1 MRARSCG
8 RASRAA
14 RSPNRNT
21 SRPDACSAS
30 SEGDDTM
37 ASKRTGLIAGGIL
50 ALLVGTAGL
59 AAAQDPTP
67 AGRPGMNGANG
78 MMNGANGM
86 MNGANGMGTMDAD
99 HLALMTAMHEST
111 AAGGACDPALMQQ
124 MHQQVQP
131 SR

>member
-1 MRARSCG
+1 
-8 RASRAA
+8 
-14 RSPNRNT
+14 
-21 SRPDACSAS
+21 
-30 SEGDDTM
+30 M

-78 MMNGANGM
+78 MKNGANGM

>member
-1 MRARSCG
+1 
-8 RASRAA
+8 
-14 RSPNRNT
+14 
-21 SRPDACSAS
+21 
-30 SEGDDTM
+30 M

-50 ALLVGTAGL
+50 ALLAGTAGL

-67 AGRPGMNGANG
+67 SGRPGMNGGG

-86 MNGANGMGTMDAD
+86 MSGAGMGTMDAD
-99 HLALMTAMHEST
+99 HLAVMTAMHESMS
-111 AAGGACDPALMQQ
+111 AGGACDPALMQQ

>member
-1 MRARSCG
+1 
-8 RASRAA
+8 
-14 RSPNRNT
+14 
-21 SRPDACSAS
+21 
-30 SEGDDTM
+30 M

-50 ALLVGTAGL
+50 VLLVGTAGL

-67 AGRPGMNGANG
+67 PGRPGMNGGG

-86 MNGANGMGTMDAD
+86 MNGAGMGTMDGD
-99 HLALMTAMHEST
+99 DLAVMATMHESMS
-111 AAGGACDPALMQQ
+111 AGGACDPALMQQ

>member
-1 MRARSCG
+1 
-8 RASRAA
+8 
-14 RSPNRNT
+14 
-21 SRPDACSAS
+21 
-30 SEGDDTM
+30 M

-67 AGRPGMNGANG
+67 SGRPGMNGGG

-86 MNGANGMGTMDAD
+86 MNGAGLGTMDAD
-99 HLALMTAMHEST
+99 DLASRWPAMHESMS
-111 AAGGACDPALMQQ
+111 AGGACDPALMQQ

>member
-1 MRARSCG
+1 
-8 RASRAA
+8 
-14 RSPNRNT
+14 
-21 SRPDACSAS
+21 
-30 SEGDDTM
+30 M

-67 AGRPGMNGANG
+67 AGRPGMNGAG
-78 MMNGANGM
+78 MMNGAGLMNGAGM

>member
-1 MRARSCG
+1 
-8 RASRAA
+8 
-14 RSPNRNT
+14 
-21 SRPDACSAS
+21 
-30 SEGDDTM
+30 M

-50 ALLVGTAGL
+50 VLLVGTAGL

>member
-8 RASRAA
+8 RAARAA

-21 SRPDACSAS
+21 SRPDAGSAS

-50 ALLVGTAGL
+50 VLLVGTAGL

-67 AGRPGMNGANG
+67 AGRPCMNGA
-78 MMNGANGM
+78 GM

-99 HLALMTAMHEST
+99 HYALMTAMHEST

-131 SR
+131 PR

>member
-1 MRARSCG
+1 
-8 RASRAA
+8 
-14 RSPNRNT
+14 
-21 SRPDACSAS
+21 
-30 SEGDDTM
+30 M

-67 AGRPGMNGANG
+67 AGRPGLMNGAG
-78 MMNGANGM
+78 GM

-99 HLALMTAMHEST
+99 HYALMTAMHEST

>member
-1 MRARSCG
+1 
-8 RASRAA
+8 
-14 RSPNRNT
+14 
-21 SRPDACSAS
+21 
-30 SEGDDTM
+30 M

-50 ALLVGTAGL
+50 VLLVGTAGL

-86 MNGANGMGTMDAD
+86 MNGGGMMNGAGMGTMDAD
-99 HLALMTAMHEST
+99 HLALMTTMHESMS
-111 AAGGACDPALMQQ
+111 AGGACDPALMQQ

>member
-1 MRARSCG
+1 
-8 RASRAA
+8 
-14 RSPNRNT
+14 
-21 SRPDACSAS
+21 
-30 SEGDDTM
+30 M

-67 AGRPGMNGANG
+67 AGRPG
-78 MMNGANGM
+78 MNGANGM

>member
-1 MRARSCG
+1 
-8 RASRAA
+8 
-14 RSPNRNT
+14 
-21 SRPDACSAS
+21 
-30 SEGDDTM
+30 M

>member
-1 MRARSCG
+1 
-8 RASRAA
+8 
-14 RSPNRNT
+14 
-21 SRPDACSAS
+21 
-30 SEGDDTM
+30 M

-50 ALLVGTAGL
+50 VLLVGTAGL

-67 AGRPGMNGANG
+67 AGRPGLMNGAGGMMNGANG

>member
-1 MRARSCG
+1 
-8 RASRAA
+8 
-14 RSPNRNT
+14 
-21 SRPDACSAS
+21 
-30 SEGDDTM
+30 M

-67 AGRPGMNGANG
+67 AGRPGMNGV
-78 MMNGANGM
+78 NGM

>member
-1 MRARSCG
+1 
-8 RASRAA
+8 
-14 RSPNRNT
+14 
-21 SRPDACSAS
+21 
-30 SEGDDTM
+30 M

-86 MNGANGMGTMDAD
+86 GTMDAD

-111 AAGGACDPALMQQ
+111 AAGGACDPAPMQQ

-131 SR
+131 PR

>member
-1 MRARSCG
+1 
-8 RASRAA
+8 
-14 RSPNRNT
+14 
-21 SRPDACSAS
+21 
-30 SEGDDTM
+30 M

-67 AGRPGMNGANG
+67 AGRPGMNGVNG

>member
-1 MRARSCG
+1 
-8 RASRAA
+8 
-14 RSPNRNT
+14 
-21 SRPDACSAS
+21 
-30 SEGDDTM
+30 M

-67 AGRPGMNGANG
+67 AGRPGMNGANGMMNGANG

-131 SR
+131 PR

>member
-1 MRARSCG
+1 
-8 RASRAA
+8 
-14 RSPNRNT
+14 
-21 SRPDACSAS
+21 
-30 SEGDDTM
+30 M

-67 AGRPGMNGANG
+67 AGRPGMNGANGMMNGANGMMNGANG

>member
-1 MRARSCG
+1 
-8 RASRAA
+8 
-14 RSPNRNT
+14 
-21 SRPDACSAS
+21 
-30 SEGDDTM
+30 M

-67 AGRPGMNGANG
+67 AGRPGMNGANGMMNGANG

>member
-1 MRARSCG
+1 
-8 RASRAA
+8 
-14 RSPNRNT
+14 
-21 SRPDACSAS
+21 
-30 SEGDDTM
+30 M

-86 MNGANGMGTMDAD
+86 MNGANGMMNGANGMMNGANGMMNGANGMATMDAD

>member
-1 MRARSCG
+1 
-8 RASRAA
+8 
-14 RSPNRNT
+14 
-21 SRPDACSAS
+21 
-30 SEGDDTM
+30 M

-67 AGRPGMNGANG
+67 AGRPGMRSGANG

-111 AAGGACDPALMQQ
+111 AAGGACDPALRQQ
-124 MHQQVQP
+124 RHQQGQP